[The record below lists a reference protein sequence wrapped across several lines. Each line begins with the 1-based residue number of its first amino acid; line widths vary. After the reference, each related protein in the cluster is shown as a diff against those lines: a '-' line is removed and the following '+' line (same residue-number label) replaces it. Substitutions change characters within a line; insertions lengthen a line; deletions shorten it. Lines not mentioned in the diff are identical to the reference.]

1 LEQVITSFW
10 RKPQQTKHLNETLT
24 STSSCYYDES
34 RSLEDEARLGN
45 LLKENF
51 FTMKTFPPI
60 HPLKANKHGVMK
72 QIPAGIVLPVTC
84 FPPTRLN
91 SMNRRSTKQGRKRA
105 NYLQPERNSLQ
116 NRIGQN
122 PSQQVMIISKPPPPL
137 LLLHWTDRQ
146 TDRRSYTRV
155 QTQKK
160 KKTHKHTHTHCRKK
174 KKEKFFFEIGVVL
187 SKSCEEKW
195 AEKFK

>member
-1 LEQVITSFW
+1 MRTFFHLPLSLSLSLSLSLAFSLALLSPFSTTYLEQVITSFW

-72 QIPAGIVLPVTC
+72 QIPAGIILPVTC

-105 NYLQPERNSLQ
+105 NYLQPARNFLQ
-116 NRIGQN
+116 IGSAKILHNR
-122 PSQQVMIISKPPPPL
+122 
-137 LLLHWTDRQ
+137 
-146 TDRRSYTRV
+146 
-155 QTQKK
+155 
-160 KKTHKHTHTHCRKK
+160 
-174 KKEKFFFEIGVVL
+174 
-187 SKSCEEKW
+187 
-195 AEKFK
+195 